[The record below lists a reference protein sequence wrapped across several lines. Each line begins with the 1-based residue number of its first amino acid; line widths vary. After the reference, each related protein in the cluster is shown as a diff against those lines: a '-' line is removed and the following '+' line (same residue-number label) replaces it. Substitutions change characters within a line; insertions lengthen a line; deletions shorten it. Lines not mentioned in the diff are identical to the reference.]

1 MDYRVLMEL
10 ASELGTRLAVAGA
23 ETYRVEES
31 IVRVL
36 AAYGLDSRV
45 YSVPNSLFIT
55 IMVPGELPITQLC
68 RMKSIGTDLDAVEKY
83 NHFSRA
89 VCEQKPDPLVALEWL
104 KETDKARKQYSFPK
118 VLMGHVLVACGLC
131 LF

>member
-1 MDYRVLMEL
+1 MDYRILMEL

-55 IMVPGELPITQLC
+55 IMVPDMIAPDDFAKENAALIC
-68 RMKSIGTDLDAVEKY
+68 KDLFEVRDKLAAGAV
-83 NHFSRA
+83 
-89 VCEQKPDPLVALEWL
+89 
-104 KETDKARKQYSFPK
+104 
-118 VLMGHVLVACGLC
+118 G
-131 LF
+131 